1 MAEPHLR
8 GKYSVLHSMPK
19 TLGVSENIG
28 NIVPSPP
35 FTLHAYR
42 GKELLVQIIAWQT
55 SCCDQLRAELPPGD
69 LRAGFKEFKHW
80 FPDLKS
86 AYNGSACLRFF
97 HRHRRPWIPR
107 TMNLASCNLTCH
119 RKREHQNFT
128 KKSVA
133 GRLPTYFFHYMRKNT
148 LGQIS
153 LLPGALYPVAPSH
166 PLGATIEMRE
176 PRGARSRAGGTSPA
190 GGVDKG
196 VKKMFRNILRAHESV

>member
-1 MAEPHLR
+1 MTNCAPSSLR
-8 GKYSVLHSMPK
+8 GTCVQVSRSSSTGSLISSLRTTGLLACADLH
-19 TLGVSENIG
+19 TALHRNI
-28 NIVPSPP
+28 
-35 FTLHAYR
+35 YM
-42 GKELLVQIIAWQT
+42 
-55 SCCDQLRAELPPGD
+55 
-69 LRAGFKEFKHW
+69 
-80 FPDLKS
+80 
-86 AYNGSACLRFF
+86 SACMRFF

-148 LGQIS
+148 LRQIS
-153 LLPGALYPVAPSH
+153 LLPGALYPVAQSH